1 MNLLPERAG
10 TSARMPRA
18 QRAVASLVATAG
30 RALRCS
36 LLALA
41 VLAGAVPVAAAAE
54 AIAPLRYDQR
64 PETRAFIAELAAEHG
79 FARRSLAHLFAHARY
94 QPRIVAA
101 MSRPV
106 LSPPKWYE
114 YAPQF
119 LSRERIEGGLEFW
132 RANAATLAR
141 AQSEFGVPA
150 EVIVA
155 IIGVE
160 TFYGRNTGGYR
171 VFDALTTLA
180 FDYPRRSDF
189 FRNELKQFLLLARDQ
204 KVSPLVPRGSYAGAS
219 GLPQFMPGSIRA
231 YAVDYDDDGRI
242 DLTGEPADAIG
253 SVGNYLARHD
263 WQPGAPVLAPARID
277 PAASEVVL
285 AKLDGGV
292 SERRPLDAWA
302 RDGVG
307 ADILPAAP
315 GADPVGL
322 LMLEE
327 AEGPTYW
334 LVFGN
339 WYVLTRYNR
348 SRLYAT
354 AVWQLAQ
361 ALVTARGAAAS
372 AQPDRPAASP
382 TDPTSATPANATPAN
397 ATPPDTPPA
406 DTTPRDTT
414 PPDPRPAAAD
424 PNAGDSAH

>member
-1 MNLLPERAG
+1 MILFYERAG
-10 TSARMPRA
+10 TATRTPRA
-18 QRAVASLVATAG
+18 RRAIARFATASRGACPGLLFSLAMLVATALD
-30 RALRCS
+30 A
-36 LLALA
+36 
-41 VLAGAVPVAAAAE
+41 PAAE
-54 AIAPLRYDQR
+54 AVAPLRYDQR
-64 PETRAFIAELAAEHG
+64 PETRAFIAELVAEHG
-79 FARRSLAHLFAHARY
+79 FARRDLAHLFAHARY

-101 MSRPV
+101 MSRPM

-119 LSRERIEGGLEFW
+119 LSRERVDGGLEFW

-189 FRNELKQFLLLARDQ
+189 FRNELKQFLLLAREQ
-204 KVSPLVPRGSYAGAS
+204 GISPLVPRGSYAGAS
-219 GLPQFMPGSIRA
+219 GLPQFMPGSVRA
-231 YAVDYDDDGRI
+231 YAVDYDGDGRI
-242 DLTGEPADAIG
+242 DLSAEPADAIG

-263 WQPGAPVLAPARID
+263 WQPGAPVLAAARVD
-277 PAASEVVL
+277 PTASEAVL
-285 AKLDGGV
+285 RTLDGGV
-292 SERRPLDAWA
+292 SERRSLDAWA

-307 ADILPAAP
+307 ADTLPGDP
-315 GADPVGL
+315 GSDPVGL

-327 AEGPTYW
+327 AEGPSYS

-361 ALVTARGAAAS
+361 ALVTARGEATRTE
-372 AQPDRPAASP
+372 PPTRPG
-382 TDPTSATPANATPAN
+382 ATPAEATPAVS
-397 ATPPDTPPA
+397 
-406 DTTPRDTT
+406 
-414 PPDPRPAAAD
+414 D
-424 PNAGDSAH
+424 PNAGDSER

>member
-1 MNLLPERAG
+1 MILFPERAG
-10 TSARMPRA
+10 IAVRKPRA
-18 QRAVASLVATAG
+18 RRAIARFAIASRGARRWLMLSLAMLVATA
-30 RALRCS
+30 LD
-36 LLALA
+36 
-41 VLAGAVPVAAAAE
+41 AAAAQGV
-54 AIAPLRYDQR
+54 APLRYDQR
-64 PETRAFIAELAAEHG
+64 PETRDFIAELVADHAFGRHEL
-79 FARRSLAHLFAHARY
+79 RRLFAQAHY

-119 LSRERIEGGLEFW
+119 LSPERVDGGLEFW
-132 RANAATLAR
+132 RANAAALAR

-180 FDYPRRSDF
+180 FDYPRRGDF

-204 KVSPLVPRGSYAGAS
+204 GISPLSPRGSYAGAS
-219 GLPQFMPGSIRA
+219 GLPQFMPGSVRA
-231 YAVDYDDDGRI
+231 YAVDYDGDGRI
-242 DLTGEPADAIG
+242 DLSADPADAIG

-263 WQPGAPVLAPARID
+263 WQPGAPVLAQARVD
-277 PAASEVVL
+277 PMASEAVL
-285 AKLDGGV
+285 RTLDGGV

-307 ADILPAAP
+307 GNGLPADS
-315 GADPVGL
+315 GSDPAGL

-327 AEGPTYW
+327 AEGPSYW

-361 ALVTARGAAAS
+361 ALVMARGEAPGADPPVRPGAAPVDVA
-372 AQPDRPAASP
+372 PAAGKL
-382 TDPTSATPANATPAN
+382 
-397 ATPPDTPPA
+397 
-406 DTTPRDTT
+406 
-414 PPDPRPAAAD
+414 

>member
-1 MNLLPERAG
+1 MILFTERAG
-10 TSARMPRA
+10 TNARMPRA
-18 QRAVASLVATAG
+18 RAIATFTAG
-30 RALRCS
+30 ARPALRCLLIS
-36 LLALA
+36 LAALLAA
-41 VLAGAVPVAAAAE
+41 TAPVAAAAQ
-54 AIAPLRYDQR
+54 AIAPQRYDQR
-64 PETRAFIAELAAEHG
+64 PETREFITELVTEHG
-79 FARRSLAHLFAHARY
+79 FSRRDLTHLFAHARY

-106 LSPPKWYE
+106 LAPPKWYE

-141 AQSEFGVPA
+141 AQGEFGVPA

-160 TFYGRNTGGYR
+160 TFYGRNTGSYR

-180 FDYPRRSDF
+180 FDYPRRSDY

-204 KVSPLVPRGSYAGAS
+204 KISPLLPKGSYAGAA
-219 GLPQFMPGSIRA
+219 GLPQFMPGSVRA
-231 YAVDYDDDGRI
+231 YAVDYDGDGRI
-242 DLTGEPADAIG
+242 DLSGEPADAIG

-263 WQPGAPVLAPARID
+263 WKQGAPVLTAARVD
-277 PAASEVVL
+277 PSASEAL
-285 AKLDGGV
+285 LRTLDGGV
-292 SERRPLDAWA
+292 SERRPLEAWV

-307 ADILPAAP
+307 ADVLPAYP

-327 AEGPTYW
+327 AEGFTYW

-361 ALVTARGAAAS
+361 GLVAARGEPSSTGPGRPEATPAAA
-372 AQPDRPAASP
+372 APAAS
-382 TDPTSATPANATPAN
+382 
-397 ATPPDTPPA
+397 
-406 DTTPRDTT
+406 
-414 PPDPRPAAAD
+414 D
-424 PNAGDSAH
+424 PNAGGSAR

>member
-1 MNLLPERAG
+1 MILFPERAG
-10 TSARMPRA
+10 NNARALRA
-18 QRAVASLVATAG
+18 RRAIARLAATAR
-30 RALRCS
+30 RALRCLLTS
-36 LLALA
+36 LASLAIVA
-41 VLAGAVPVAAAAE
+41 ATAPVAAAAGG
-54 AIAPLRYDQR
+54 IAPLRYDQR
-64 PETRAFIAELAAEHG
+64 AETRAFIAELVAEHG
-79 FARRSLAHLFAHARY
+79 FARRDLAHLFAHARY

-119 LSRERIEGGLEFW
+119 LSRERIDGGLEFW
-132 RANAATLAR
+132 RANAATLTR
-141 AQSEFGVPA
+141 AQREFGVPA

-204 KVSPLVPRGSYAGAS
+204 HISPLLPRGSYAGAS
-219 GLPQFMPGSIRA
+219 GLPQFMPGSVRA
-231 YAVDYDDDGRI
+231 YAVDYDGDGRI
-242 DLTGEPADAIG
+242 DLSDEPADAIG

-263 WQPGAPVLAPARID
+263 WQPGAPVLTAARVD
-277 PAASEVVL
+277 PSASEAVL
-285 AKLDGGV
+285 RKLDGGV

-307 ADILPAAP
+307 ADALPADP

-327 AEGPTYW
+327 AEAPSYW

-361 ALVTARGAAAS
+361 ALVAARGEAAS
-372 AQPDRPAASP
+372 TEPARP
-382 TDPTSATPANATPAN
+382 SATPADATPADR
-397 ATPPDTPPA
+397 T
-406 DTTPRDTT
+406 
-414 PPDPRPAAAD
+414 PAARD
-424 PNAGDSAH
+424 PNAGDSAR

>member
-1 MNLLPERAG
+1 MILFPERAA
-10 TSARMPRA
+10 TVAPALRAR
-18 QRAVASLVATAG
+18 RAVAMLAATARG
-30 RALRCS
+30 ARRCLLFSLAMLAATALD
-36 LLALA
+36 
-41 VLAGAVPVAAAAE
+41 AAATKGV
-54 AIAPLRYDQR
+54 APPRYDQR
-64 PETRAFIAELAAEHG
+64 PETRAFIAELVAEHG
-79 FARRSLAHLFAHARY
+79 FARRDLAHLFAHARY

-101 MSRPV
+101 MSRPM

-119 LSRERIEGGLEFW
+119 LSRERVAGGLEFW

-141 AQSEFGVPA
+141 AQSDFGVPA

-189 FRNELKQFLLLARDQ
+189 FRNELRQFLLLARDQ
-204 KVSPLVPRGSYAGAS
+204 GISPLVPRGSYAGAS
-219 GLPQFMPGSIRA
+219 GLPQFMPGSVRA
-231 YAVDYDDDGRI
+231 YAVDYDGDGRI
-242 DLTGEPADAIG
+242 DLSAEPADAIG

-263 WQPGAPVLAPARID
+263 WQPGAPVLAAARVD
-277 PAASEVVL
+277 PTASEAVL
-285 AKLDGGV
+285 RTLDGGV
-292 SERRPLDAWA
+292 SERRSLDAWA

-307 ADILPAAP
+307 ADTLPGDP

-327 AEGPTYW
+327 AEGPSYS

-361 ALVTARGAAAS
+361 ALVAARGEATRTEAPTRPGAT
-372 AQPDRPAASP
+372 PD
-382 TDPTSATPANATPAN
+382 ATPAVI
-397 ATPPDTPPA
+397 
-406 DTTPRDTT
+406 
-414 PPDPRPAAAD
+414 DPSV
-424 PNAGDSAH
+424 GGSAR